1 MEISKELVTGSAG
14 RLMLANVRWNHG
26 SKDMPV
32 IIFVHGF
39 KGFMDWGPFPL
50 VCERLAEAGFVVV
63 SFNFSHNGTTPEQP
77 LDFADLE
84 AFGNNNYTKELNDLG
99 SIVDWVCGKSFPV
112 PAEKANP
119 QQLFLIGHS
128 RGGGDVILKA
138 FEDTRVKAIAT
149 WAAVDAFGRWFDED
163 ELARWEKE
171 GVLYTYN
178 SRTGQDM
185 PMYYQMRLDFLNNST
200 RLDIPYAAPAIHIP
214 WLIVHG
220 TKDHTVEV
228 DAAHRLHALQPNS
241 RLVIVEGGDHTF
253 GGRHPWREAELP
265 EKLETV
271 VIETA
276 GFFKKIADHIKG

>member
-1 MEISKELVTGSAG
+1 MEIRKELIPGSAE
-14 RLMLANVRWNHG
+14 RPMLTRVIWKADG
-26 SKDMPV
+26 SAMPV
-32 IIFVHGF
+32 VIFVHGF

-77 LDFADLE
+77 TDFADLE
-84 AFGNNNYTKELNDLG
+84 AFGNNNYTKELDDLG
-99 SIVDWVCGKSFPV
+99 SIIDWVCSESFPV
-112 PAEKANP
+112 PREIANT

-178 SRTGQDM
+178 NRTGQDM

-200 RLDIPYAAPAIHIP
+200 RLDIPYAAPAITIP

-220 TKDHTVEV
+220 TKDPTVEV

-241 RLVIVEGGDHTF
+241 RLLIIEGGDHTF
-253 GGRHPWREAELP
+253 GGRHPWEGEELP
-265 EKLETV
+265 EKLEAV
-271 VIETA
+271 VNETA
-276 GFFKKIADHIKG
+276 GFFLQLLQE